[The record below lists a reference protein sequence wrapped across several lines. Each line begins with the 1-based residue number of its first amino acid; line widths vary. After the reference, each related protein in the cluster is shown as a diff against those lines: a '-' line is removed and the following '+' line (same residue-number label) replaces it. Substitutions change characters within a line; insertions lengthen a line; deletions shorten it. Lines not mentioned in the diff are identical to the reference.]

1 MADTLTWQIWE
12 GQPWL
17 SMVTWLLLAILL
29 ATLIRPVVI
38 SVSQQTFRGVRY
50 LLAKIAARLQALA
63 DAIQAHN
70 NRMLVNLG
78 RNYLERQIQRQGL
91 QLRQSLERDLAQ
103 VEPQGVQLQ
112 NLIERMEDDYAST
125 REPVT
130 EPPEWYRAVEGLL
143 ESQAAREG
151 NRTLQ
156 HLLEQ
161 MLSRVQTESRE
172 ARQEYRQAIAERH
185 LLLNQFLPYWRRLLR
200 MQGDIG
206 QGVRRIEQRAR
217 RLETLLERYEHMSD
231 GDTADKPPVQRVVGS
246 VVVQF
251 LVAAVVFSAV
261 LVLGVTSFWSF
272 SAGTALVLPE
282 VSSGNVL
289 VLSIA
294 LICAQVLTGMVL
306 LENLQVTRLFRG
318 LWVVEARTG
327 QVLRLGALT
336 GLLLWSLLNGVLA
349 WLATLEEAALAGPA
363 GVANGVLLVRVL
375 LAVLTPWVLML
386 LVIPLEPLLNG
397 LRIMLGQLVATV
409 VGLLVWLLRLVS
421 LLVRMAEQ
429 LWLGAY
435 DVFCSP
441 LLRLHELWSRRA
453 RPTAGKSAEEDE
465 LVKGEKSSP

>member
-17 SMVTWLLLAILL
+17 SVVTWLLLAILL

-38 SVSQQTFRGVRY
+38 SVSQQIFRGVRY
-50 LLAKIAARLQALA
+50 LLVKIAARLQALA

-91 QLRQSLERDLAQ
+91 QLRQSLEKDLAQ

-112 NLIERMEDDYAST
+112 NLIERMEDDYAAT

-231 GDTADKPPVQRVVGS
+231 GDTADTPPVQRVVGS

-251 LVAAVVFSAV
+251 LVAVLVFSGV

-282 VSSGNVL
+282 VSAGNVL

-327 QVLRLGALT
+327 QYLRLGALT
-336 GLLLWSLLNGVLA
+336 AMLLWSLLNGVLA
-349 WLATLEEAALAGPA
+349 WLATSEEAALAGPT

-375 LAVLTPWVLML
+375 LAALTPWVLML

-421 LLVRMAEQ
+421 LLVRMVEQ

-441 LLRLHELWSRRA
+441 MLRLHELWSRRA
-453 RPTAGKSAEEDE
+453 RPTARRAAEEDG
-465 LVKGEKSSP
+465 LVKGDKSSP